1 MDVKKLF
8 FKNEGQAKTF
18 YSVIT
23 GIIAGTVNG
32 LFGGGGGMIVVPM
45 LMIFLKRSEN
55 RPRDG
60 DTDNT
65 SAVDSQRD
73 ILRSFRKS

>member
-8 FKNEGQAKTF
+8 FENEGQAKTF

-45 LMIFLKRSEN
+45 LMIFLYS
-55 RPRDG
+55 
-60 DTDNT
+60 
-65 SAVDSQRD
+65 
-73 ILRSFRKS
+73 